1 MIIGIDHV
9 SIASAELAE
18 TLRFFE
24 QFGLKLVYQEDLP
37 REGVRSNQ
45 MDAGNAAIEI
55 LEAIRPDAPLVRFL
69 ETRGPGLHHVCFR
82 VDSLEATLA
91 TMLEQEYQLAS
102 PQPRED
108 GQGRRV
114 FIHPKS
120 GGGVLMGFV
129 ERHPEQVSDIGRRV
143 INPGWTAYE
152 RLTYPPA
159 VVARGEMMF
168 VSGLNAV
175 DDGGVL
181 QCPGDIVGQCRVI
194 YGKLRTLMAAA
205 GGTMANVVRTTD
217 YILTRE
223 HYRKTADIR
232 REFFGDQ
239 FSAATGVVVKE
250 LLGRGVLIEID
261 AIAML
266 PNGAA
271 PQV

>member
-24 QFGLKLVYQEDLP
+24 GFGLKLVYQEDLP
-37 REGVRSNQ
+37 SEGVRSNQ
-45 MDAGNAAIEI
+45 MDAGNANIEI
-55 LEAIRPDAPLVRFL
+55 LEAIRPDAPLVKFL

-82 VDSLEATLA
+82 VDDLDATLA
-91 TMLEQEYQLAS
+91 LMLERGYQLAT

-129 ERHPEQVSDIGRRV
+129 ERHPEQVSSIHRRV
-143 INPGWTAYE
+143 IDPGWKSYQRFTF
-152 RLTYPPA
+152 PPA
-159 VVARGEMMF
+159 VAARGEMVF

-175 DDGGVL
+175 DDDGVL
-181 QCPGDIVGQCRVI
+181 QCPDDIVGQCRVI
-194 YGKLRTLMAAA
+194 YEKLAALMAAA

-217 YILTRE
+217 YVLTRDG
-223 HYRKTADIR
+223 YRGTADVR

-239 FSAATGVVVKE
+239 FSAATGVIVKE

-261 AIAML
+261 AIGVL
-266 PNGAA
+266 PASSA
-271 PQV
+271 S